1 MTLQGHSCPALPSVD
16 ISVGSRFHA
25 FDLAR
30 ELHAR
35 RMLHGIYTGYP
46 RFSAKRF
53 SLPPECMDSVWTHE
67 PLNRLLSAL
76 YRRGVLPAPPDF
88 TLSGRFDRIVARRL
102 APGANLFVGW
112 SSQCLHSLF
121 RARELGMVTIVERG
135 STHIEWQRDILKEEA
150 ELTGMRVEVPDP
162 RTIER
167 ELAEYQA
174 ADFIAVPTEF
184 VARTFVER
192 GIPRE
197 RLIVNPYGVDLRL
210 FRPVEPAHIGGG
222 LRVIHVGGVSV
233 RKGVHYLIEAVG
245 RLPQATLTI
254 VGAPDP
260 GMSKLL
266 SANHV
271 NFIGPV
277 PGRELPRHYAQA
289 DVFCLLSLEEGLA
302 LVLAQA
308 MAMGLP
314 IIATP
319 STGAADLITDGVE
332 GFLVPVR
339 DPDAVLAKLALL
351 ATDPVLRR
359 KMGRRARVRVET
371 GFSWTDYGDRTVV
384 AYQGALQ
391 SSLTVFFP
399 GKH

>member
-1 MTLQGHSCPALPSVD
+1 MA
-16 ISVGSRFHA
+16 
-25 FDLAR
+25 
-30 ELHAR
+30 
-35 RMLHGIYTGYP
+35 
-46 RFSAKRF
+46 
-53 SLPPECMDSVWTHE
+53 
-67 PLNRLLSAL
+67 
-76 YRRGVLPAPPDF
+76 
-88 TLSGRFDRIVARRL
+88 
-102 APGANLFVGW
+102 
-112 SSQCLHSLF
+112 
-121 RARELGMVTIVERG
+121 TIVERG
-135 STHIEWQRDILKEEA
+135 STHIEWQRDTLKEEA

-210 FRPVEPAHIGGG
+210 FRPVEPAHIEGG
-222 LRVIHVGGVSV
+222 LRVIHVGRVSV

-254 VGAPDP
+254 VGVPDP

-277 PGRELPRHYAQA
+277 PGRELPWHYAQA

-319 STGAADLITDGVE
+319 NTGAADLITDGVE
-332 GFLVPVR
+332 GFLVPAR
-339 DPDAVLAKLALL
+339 DPDAALAKLALL

-384 AYQGALQ
+384 AYQSALQ
-391 SSLTVFFP
+391 SRLTAF
-399 GKH
+399 